1 MKFIEVI
8 DDKLDTSID
17 LTSSQCSRNSSFH
30 SSFESVS
37 DMACSQK
44 DNSRTSKTE
53 EFTLTNNTPA
63 HEGQSRKRLIK
74 LDMPRYCPPSD
85 HIITALDHISS
96 ILNVGRPKM
105 SPKKPEL
112 PKAKTNTKLSN
123 YIHRLYVYER
133 FLWEQ
138 QQTRDRYPDYGPT
151 VSSHIKLK
159 HPYDTSLSRKVSKKI
174 SRNWY

>member
-1 MKFIEVI
+1 MKFIKVI
-8 DDKLDTSID
+8 DDTLDTSID
-17 LTSSQCSRNSSFH
+17 ITSSQCSRKSSFH
-30 SSFESVS
+30 SSFETISE
-37 DMACSQK
+37 MAGSQK
-44 DNSRTSKTE
+44 DASETIETGE
-53 EFTLTNNTPA
+53 HTFNNNAP
-63 HEGQSRKRLIK
+63 HEGRSRKRLMK
-74 LDMPRYCPPSD
+74 LDMPKYCPPSD

-123 YIHRLYVYER
+123 YIHRVYVYER

-138 QQTRDRYPDYGPT
+138 QQTRDRYPDCGPAA
-151 VSSHIKLK
+151 SSHIKLK

-174 SRNWY
+174 SRNW

>member
-1 MKFIEVI
+1 MRFIEVI
-8 DDKLDTSID
+8 DDTLDTSID
-17 LTSSQCSRNSSFH
+17 IASILCSAKCSFH

-44 DNSRTSKTE
+44 DNLRDSETE
-53 EFTLTNNTPA
+53 EFFFTNDTPS
-63 HEGQSRKRLIK
+63 HEGQSRKLIK
-74 LDMPRYCPPSD
+74 IDMPRYCPPSD
-85 HIITALDHISS
+85 NIITALNHISS
-96 ILNVGRPKM
+96 TLNVGRPKM

-138 QQTRDRYPDYGPT
+138 QQTRDRYPNYGPT

-159 HPYDTSLSRKVSKKI
+159 HPYDTSLSREVSKKI
-174 SRNWY
+174 SRKW